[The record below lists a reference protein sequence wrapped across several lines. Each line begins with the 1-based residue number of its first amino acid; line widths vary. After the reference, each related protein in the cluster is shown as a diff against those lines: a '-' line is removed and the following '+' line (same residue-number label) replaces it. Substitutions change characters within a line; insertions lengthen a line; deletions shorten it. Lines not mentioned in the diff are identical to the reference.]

1 MEGSSTSISS
11 WDRLLKMWFSNTLRL
26 VEKCTWH
33 MEQCIVTQSCQCL
46 VVSAGCAARAL
57 SWSMHTKPQI
67 HGKTGVWSSA
77 CEQSL
82 GVSQAG
88 WMFSAH
94 FQPFL
99 QYVRMGCRSTLKGMQ
114 WLERNLSKLTPLW
127 AVTVL
132 YFAVWHNCIL
142 TLHAKK
148 KKTRH
153 STGGNVWEIYICWT
167 SEILNGLES
176 LQAFICQWNC
186 LLILELSGIFLLM
199 KTHALESTGV

>member
-57 SWSMHTKPQI
+57 SWSMHTKPQT

-77 CEQSL
+77 CEQSV

-148 KKTRH
+148 KKKLDIAQVGMFGKFT
-153 STGGNVWEIYICWT
+153 YA
-167 SEILNGLES
+167 GLQRYWMD
-176 LQAFICQWNC
+176 LKVFKPLFA
-186 LLILELSGIFLLM
+186 SGIAYWFWSYL
-199 KTHALESTGV
+199 AFFY